1 MVLLYTA
8 IHDHIPK
15 QIQITCFSGKYNFN
29 KSPFKVTKWSEQA
42 RMMLKLYISILP
54 LVSKIKYYIPVHTT

>member
-1 MVLLYTA
+1 MVFLYTA

-15 QIQITCFSGKYNFN
+15 QIEITGFSGMYKFN

-42 RMMLKLYISILP
+42 GIMSKLLNINTTISIQN
-54 LVSKIKYYIPVHTT
+54 